1 MRLQGKKA
9 IVTGGA
15 QGIGCAIALEFAK
28 EGADVA
34 IVDLQENIAKQVT
47 EKIRGMGQQALAV
60 KANVAHGD
68 EISQMVEQVVKTF
81 GRIDI
86 LVNSAGIGGKAS
98 STAEVLEA
106 AWKETMDVNFNGT
119 FICCQTVGRRMIK
132 QGGGTIVNI
141 DSISSE
147 HPEMGYHVYSPSKAA
162 VVSLTKLLAVEW
174 GCYGIRVNT
183 LSPGPTRSRME
194 ESNYPTEADAVAR
207 AKTLPLGRLVE
218 IIDQAKAAVFLA
230 SDEAKSITGIVLPV
244 DCGASCSMF
253 YLVPQRG
260 L

>member
-34 IVDLQENIAKQVT
+34 IVDLQENLGRQVV
-47 EKIRGMGQQALAV
+47 EKIKGMGRQALAV
-60 KANVAHGD
+60 KANVARSD
-68 EISQMVEQVVKTF
+68 EVNAMIEAVFKAF
-81 GRIDI
+81 GRVDI

-98 STAEVLEA
+98 STAEAPEA
-106 AWKETMDVNFNGT
+106 LWKETMDVNFNGT

-132 QGGGTIVNI
+132 QGGGTILNI

-174 GCYGIRVNT
+174 GCHGIRVNT
-183 LSPGPTRSRME
+183 LSPGPTSI
-194 ESNYPTEADAVAR
+194 SNGTI
-207 AKTLPLGRLVE
+207 KLPN
-218 IIDQAKAAVFLA
+218 
-230 SDEAKSITGIVLPV
+230 
-244 DCGASCSMF
+244 
-253 YLVPQRG
+253 
-260 L
+260 